1 MKIDDEAIIKPCFE
15 YNFSKTGYHIVT
27 FLMDNNLESFAY
39 MIKDMINMTSISY
52 TNKMNSH
59 NIKNMEFMFNNY
71 PSLKM
76 VDLSGFN
83 TKNVLNME
91 YMFDYCYY
99 LESIKLSS
107 FNTKNVKNMRHMF
120 ANCVNLKSIDVSS
133 FDTKNVI

>member
-1 MKIDDEAIIKPCFE
+1 MIVGNSTYIRV
-15 YNFSKTGYHIVT
+15 VT
-27 FLMDNNLESFAY
+27 FLLDNDLDSFAY
-39 MIKDMINMTSISY
+39 MFKDMINMTSISY
-52 TNKMNSH
+52 TNKMKSH
-59 NIKNMEFMFNNY
+59 NIKNMEFMFNNC

-83 TKNVLNME
+83 TENVLNME
-91 YMFDYCYY
+91 YMFDYCYS